1 MSTTDMMGQ
10 NLKKYRAPGG
20 DSLSLDEERS
30 GQAPGP
36 PGPIHRGT
44 RHPRRRCAVPPRKH
58 GGGGGR

>member
-44 RHPRRRCAVPPRKH
+44 HGAFARCLATAGE
-58 GGGGGR
+58 GGA